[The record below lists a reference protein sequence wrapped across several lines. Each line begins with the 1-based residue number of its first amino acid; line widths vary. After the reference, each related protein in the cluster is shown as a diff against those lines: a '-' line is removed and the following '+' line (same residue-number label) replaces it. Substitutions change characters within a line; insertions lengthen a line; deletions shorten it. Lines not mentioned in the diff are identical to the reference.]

1 MQCAD
6 WNGATATTCSPS
18 CFYPATVPRS
28 ICASTRSQVVSQSLH
43 AHFPTIPISPLYQSC
58 SHISPL
64 YPFPR
69 YTNPAPTFPHYTHFP
84 VIPILLPHFHT
95 IPISPLYQS
104 CSHISPLYP
113 FPRYT
118 NPAPTFPHYTHFP
131 VIPILLP
138 HFPTI
143 LEHFLPI
150 ILDITHDN
158 RGQGG
163 IELSQDPRR
172 GEYSIHPTSSDLLY
186 TYLHGISVYV
196 V

>member
-43 AHFPTIPISPLYQSC
+43 AHFPTIPISSLYQSC
-58 SHISPL
+58 SHISSL

-84 VIPILLPHFHT
+84 VIPILLLHFPT

-104 CSHISPLYP
+104 CSHISPQYLNIS
-113 FPRYT
+113 FPSSST
-118 NPAPTFPHYTHFP
+118 SHMTTGVKVASSCHKIQGE
-131 VIPILLP
+131 VSIISIQLL
-138 HFPTI
+138 
-143 LEHFLPI
+143 
-150 ILDITHDN
+150 
-158 RGQGG
+158 Q
-163 IELSQDPRR
+163 
-172 GEYSIHPTSSDLLY
+172 
-186 TYLHGISVYV
+186 TYFMHTYMVFQLM
-196 V
+196 